1 MKKLYVGNLVFST
14 TEAELRG
21 MFEAHGPVASVS
33 LITDPGTGRSRG
45 FAFVEMTNDGDAE
58 KAIAAL
64 SGADVGGRPLTV
76 NEARPRQERGEG
88 RGGRGGGDS
97 RGPGGKRREGRW

>member
-21 MFEAHGPVASVS
+21 MFEAHGPVESVS

-45 FAFVEMTNDGDAE
+45 FAFVEMTNDADAE

-64 SGADVGGRPLTV
+64 MGMEVGGRALTV
-76 NEARPRQERGEG
+76 NEARPRQERGG
-88 RGGRGGGDS
+88 GGGGRDGGGS
-97 RGPGGKRREGRW
+97 RGPGGKRREPRW